1 MQTCLIKAVEQG
13 NCLRNKTKYDNIET
27 VTTLFHNL
35 RKTID
40 NYEEKLKLKIRQI
53 DEKNN
58 LLIDNYLLP
67 LHNKQI
73 TLANNKRSFEN
84 LISKHEYTHVL
95 KIKEHIAD
103 YITDLMEEMEELLLP
118 KRTEYRIIGMNSIQ
132 RNLEDTLKQV
142 RIVEQTSGT

>member
-1 MQTCLIKAVEQG
+1 M
-13 NCLRNKTKYDNIET
+13 
-27 VTTLFHNL
+27 
-35 RKTID
+35 
-40 NYEEKLKLKIRQI
+40 
-53 DEKNN
+53 
-58 LLIDNYLLP
+58 
-67 LHNKQI
+67 HNKQI

-84 LISKHEYTHVL
+84 LIPKHEYTHVL